1 MCEEE
6 KSKMTTD
13 NNNSDTQQT
22 EQSSEY
28 LGTAWRGRL
37 TGLAVGIPLF
47 VVMLLLP
54 PPESLT
60 AEAWHVAAVGLLMAV
75 FWVTE
80 ALPLPATALLPLP
93 LFPLLGV
100 APVKDTASPYANPVI
115 FLFMGGF
122 IVALAMER
130 WRLHERIALLV
141 LKSVGDRM
149 DYLVGG
155 FMLATAALSM
165 WVSNTATTLMM
176 LPIALSIASL
186 YKDRKPAG
194 TGAARNGR
202 TAFPSALLLSVAY
215 GATAGGMA
223 TLVGTP
229 PNAFLAGFM
238 RQTYGIEIGFA
249 QWMAMALPLSI
260 LMLFIIW
267 WLMTR
272 VIFDLKER
280 VIEGAHELISE
291 RAARQGKMSAG
302 EKRVAV
308 LFVLLAAGWVL
319 RPWLN
324 KLAPGLNLNDT
335 VIAMAAAMLAFLI
348 PVDLKRG
355 EFLMD
360 WEWAQ
365 RLPFGVLI
373 LFGGGLTLAAAISK
387 SGLAEWIGAQ
397 LGVVGGL
404 PPVLIVMAMITILI
418 FLTELTSNTATTAA
432 FLPIVAALAISL
444 GEHPLLLVA
453 PAALAA
459 SCAFMLPVATPPNA
473 IVFASGQLSIAQMA
487 RAGVLLNLVGIVVIT
502 MIAYSA
508 LLLVFGV
515 QPGVLPEAIS
525 AAAGK

>member
-1 MCEEE
+1 MA
-6 KSKMTTD
+6 TG
-13 NNNSDTQQT
+13 NSRDDP
-22 EQSSEY
+22 EQSEQSAEY
-28 LGTAWRGRL
+28 LSTAWRGRL

-47 VVMLLLP
+47 VVMLFTP
-54 PPESLT
+54 PPADLGVD
-60 AEAWHVAAVGLLMAV
+60 AWRVAAVGLLMAI

-100 APVKDTASPYANPVI
+100 VPISETASPYANPVI

-122 IVALAMER
+122 VVALAMQR

-141 LKSVGDRM
+141 LRSVGDRM

-176 LPIALSIASL
+176 LPIALSIVAL
-186 YKDRKPAG
+186 YEEREPAQAG
-194 TGAARNGR
+194 GR
-202 TAFPSALLLSVAY
+202 RSGPTAFPSALLLSVAY

-260 LMLFIIW
+260 VMLFIIW

-272 VIFDLKER
+272 VIFDLKGR
-280 VIEGAHELISE
+280 VIEGAHELISQ
-291 RAARQGKMSAG
+291 RAARQGKMSTG
-302 EKRVAV
+302 EVRVAV
-308 LFVLLAAGWVL
+308 LFALLATAWVL
-319 RPWLN
+319 RPWLS
-324 KLAPGLNLNDT
+324 KLVPGLNLDDT
-335 VIAMAAAMLAFLI
+335 VIAMAAAILAFLI
-348 PVDLKRG
+348 PVDIKRG
-355 EFLMD
+355 EFLMN

-373 LFGGGLTLAAAISK
+373 LFGGGLTLAAAISRT
-387 SGLAEWIGAQ
+387 GLAEWIGAQ
-397 LGVVGGL
+397 LAVVGGL
-404 PPVLIVMAMITILI
+404 PPVLIVVAMITILI

-444 GEHPLLLVA
+444 GEHPLLLVV

-487 RAGVLLNLVGIVVIT
+487 RAGILLNLVAIVVIT
-502 MIAYSA
+502 IVAYSA

-515 QPGVLPEAIS
+515 EPGELPEAIR
-525 AAAGK
+525 AAAEG

>member
-1 MCEEE
+1 MAAE
-6 KSKMTTD
+6 
-13 NNNSDTQQT
+13 NSRNEPEQT
-22 EQSSEY
+22 EESSEY

-37 TGLAVGIPLF
+37 AGLAIGIPLF

-54 PPESLT
+54 PPETLST
-60 AEAWHVAAVGLLMAV
+60 EAWRVAAVGVLMAI
-75 FWVTE
+75 FWVSE
-80 ALPLPATALLPLP
+80 ALPLPVTAMLPLP

-100 APVKDTASPYANPVI
+100 AAIKEAAAPYANPVI

-122 IVALAMER
+122 VVALAMER
-130 WRLHERIALLV
+130 WRLHERIALFV

-176 LPIALSIASL
+176 LPIALSIVAL
-186 YKDRKPAG
+186 YKEREQSSVASNHGK
-194 TGAARNGR
+194 R
-202 TAFPSALLLSVAY
+202 TLFPSALLLSVAY

-260 LMLFIIW
+260 LLLFIIW
-267 WLMTR
+267 WLITR
-272 VIFDLKER
+272 VIFRLKGR
-280 VIEGAHELISE
+280 VIEGAHELIKE
-291 RAARQGKMSAG
+291 RAARQGSMSTG
-302 EKRVAV
+302 EVRVAV
-308 LFVLLAAGWVL
+308 LFVLLAAAWVL
-319 RPWLN
+319 RPWLS
-324 KLAPGLNLNDT
+324 KLAPGLGLNDT
-335 VIAMAAAMLAFLI
+335 VIAMIAAILAFLI

-355 EFLMD
+355 EFLMN

-387 SGLAEWIGAQ
+387 TGLAEWIGAQ
-397 LGVVGGL
+397 LAVVGGL
-404 PPVLIVMAMITILI
+404 PPVLIVMVMITILI

-432 FLPIVAALAISL
+432 FLPVVAALAISL

-473 IVFASGQLSIAQMA
+473 IVFASGNLTIGQMA
-487 RAGVLLNLVGIVVIT
+487 RAGVLLNIIAIAVIT

-508 LLLVFGV
+508 LLVVFGV

>member
-1 MCEEE
+1 MATESSRNEFGQ
-6 KSKMTTD
+6 
-13 NNNSDTQQT
+13 TQQPP
-22 EQSSEY
+22 EH
-28 LGTAWRGRL
+28 LGTARRGRL
-37 TGLAVGIPLF
+37 IGLVIGVSLLF
-47 VVMLLLP
+47 LMLFLP
-54 PPESLT
+54 PPADLST
-60 AEAWHVAAVGLLMAV
+60 EAWRVAAVGLLMAI

-80 ALPLPATALLPLP
+80 AIPLPATALIPLP
-93 LFPLLGV
+93 LFPLLGI
-100 APVKDTASPYANPVI
+100 APIKDTASPYANPVI

-122 IVALAMER
+122 VVALAMER
-130 WRLHERIALLV
+130 WRLHERIALMV

-155 FMLATAALSM
+155 FMLATAVLSM

-176 LPIALSIASL
+176 LPIALSIVSL
-186 YKDRKPAG
+186 YK
-194 TGAARNGR
+194 NGEQAYTNSIR
-202 TAFPSALLLSVAY
+202 GRPIRFPSALLLSVAY

-238 RQTYGIEIGFA
+238 RQSYGIEIGFA

-267 WLMTR
+267 WLITR
-272 VIFDLKER
+272 VIFDLKGR
-280 VIEGAHELISE
+280 TISGAHEVIKQ
-291 RAARQGKMSAG
+291 RAARQGQMSSG
-302 EKRVAV
+302 EVRTAI
-308 LFVLLAAGWVL
+308 LFVLLATAWVL

-324 KLAPGLNLNDT
+324 KLAPGMNLNDS
-335 VIAMAAAMLAFLI
+335 VIAMSAAILAFLI
-348 PVDLKRG
+348 PVDIKRG
-355 EFLMD
+355 QFLMN

-373 LFGGGLTLAAAISK
+373 LFGGGLTLAAAISR
-387 SGLAEWIGAQ
+387 SGLADWIGTQ
-397 LGVVGGL
+397 LGVVGDL
-404 PPVLIVMAMITILI
+404 PPIFIVMTMIATLI

-473 IVFASGQLSIAQMA
+473 IVFASGHLSIAQMA
-487 RAGVLLNLVGIVVIT
+487 RAGVLLNLIAILMIT
-502 MIAYSA
+502 MIAYTA
-508 LLLVFGV
+508 LLIVFGV
-515 QPGVLPEAIS
+515 QPGVLPEVIR
-525 AAAGK
+525 AAAGS

>member
-1 MCEEE
+1 MPAENDRNVTQATEE
-6 KSKMTTD
+6 S
-13 NNNSDTQQT
+13 SD
-22 EQSSEY
+22 Y

-37 TGLAVGIPLF
+37 AGLAIGIPLF

-54 PPESLT
+54 APESLSI
-60 AEAWHVAAVGLLMAV
+60 EAWRVAAVGLLMAI

-80 ALPLPATALLPLP
+80 ALPLPVTAMLPLP

-100 APVKDTASPYANPVI
+100 AAIKEAAAPYANPVI

-122 IVALAMER
+122 VVALAMER
-130 WRLHERIALLV
+130 WRLHERIALFV

-155 FMLATAALSM
+155 FMLATAGLSM

-176 LPIALSIASL
+176 LPIALSIIAL
-186 YKDRKPAG
+186 YKERTQSSAAG
-194 TGAARNGR
+194 RQGTYLL
-202 TAFPSALLLSVAY
+202 FPSALLLSVAY

-260 LMLFIIW
+260 LLLFIIW
-267 WLMTR
+267 WLITR
-272 VIFDLKER
+272 VIFKLKGR
-280 VIEGAHELISE
+280 VIEGAHELIKE
-291 RAARQGKMSAG
+291 RAAQQGKMSTG
-302 EKRVAV
+302 EVRVAI
-308 LFVLLAAGWVL
+308 LFALLAAAWVL
-319 RPWLN
+319 RPWLS
-324 KLAPGLNLNDT
+324 KLAPGLGLNDT
-335 VIAMAAAMLAFLI
+335 VIAMIAAVLAFLI

-355 EFLMD
+355 EFLMN

-387 SGLAEWIGAQ
+387 TGLAEWMGTQ
-397 LGVVGGL
+397 LAVVGGL
-404 PPVLIVMAMITILI
+404 SPVLIVMVMITMLI

-432 FLPIVAALAISL
+432 FLPVVAALAISL

-473 IVFASGQLSIAQMA
+473 IVFASGNLTIGQMA
-487 RAGVLLNLVGIVVIT
+487 RAGALLNIVAIALIT

-515 QPGVLPEAIS
+515 EPGVLPEAIS
-525 AAAGK
+525 AAAAR

>member
-1 MCEEE
+1 
-6 KSKMTTD
+6 MTTD
-13 NNNSDTQQT
+13 NENRDVEPT
-22 EQSSEY
+22 EESSEY

-37 TGLAVGIPLF
+37 TGLAIGIPLF
-47 VVMLLLP
+47 ILMLSMP
-54 PPESLT
+54 PPDDLSV
-60 AEAWHVAAVGLLMAV
+60 EAWRAAAVGLLMAML
-75 FWVTE
+75 WVTE
-80 ALPLPATALLPLP
+80 ALPLPATALIPLP
-93 LFPLLGV
+93 LFPILGV
-100 APVKDTASPYANPVI
+100 APIKDAASPYANPVI

-122 IVALAMER
+122 VVALAMER
-130 WRLHERIALLV
+130 WRLHQRIALFV

-149 DYLVGG
+149 DFLVGG

-176 LPIALSIASL
+176 LPIALSIVTL
-186 YKDRKPAG
+186 YKEREQSTVGGKRAG
-194 TGAARNGR
+194 P

-260 LMLFIIW
+260 VMLFIIW

-272 VIFDLKER
+272 VIFDLKGR
-280 VIEGAHELISE
+280 VIKGAHELISE
-291 RAARQGKMSAG
+291 RAARQGKMSTG
-302 EKRVAV
+302 EVRVAF
-308 LFVLLAAGWVL
+308 LFALLATAWVL
-319 RPWLN
+319 RPWLSR
-324 KLAPGLNLNDT
+324 LAPGLDLDDT
-335 VIAMAAAMLAFLI
+335 VIAMAAAVLAFLI
-348 PVDLKRG
+348 PVDIKRG
-355 EFLMD
+355 VFLMN

-387 SGLAEWIGAQ
+387 TGLAAWIGTQ
-397 LGVVGGL
+397 LAVVGGL
-404 PPVLIVMAMITILI
+404 PPVLIVVVMITLLI

-444 GEHPLLLVA
+444 GEHPLLLVV

-487 RAGVLLNLVGIVVIT
+487 RAGILLNLVAIVVIT
-502 MIAYSA
+502 MVAYSA
-508 LLLVFGV
+508 LLMVFGV
-515 QPGVLPEAIS
+515 EPGVLPDAIR

>member
-1 MCEEE
+1 
-6 KSKMTTD
+6 MTTD
-13 NNNSDTQQT
+13 KNNRNPELT
-22 EQSSEY
+22 EESSEV

-37 TGLAVGIPLF
+37 AGLAVGIPLF
-47 VVMLLLP
+47 ILMLLLP
-54 PPESLT
+54 PPDGLPV
-60 AEAWHVAAVGLLMAV
+60 EAWRVAAVGLLMAI

-100 APVKDTASPYANPVI
+100 VPIADTAAPYANPVI

-122 IVALAMER
+122 VVALAMQR
-130 WRLHERIALLV
+130 WRLHERIALFV
-141 LKSVGDRM
+141 LRSVGERM

-176 LPIALSIASL
+176 LPIALSIVAL
-186 YKDRKPAG
+186 YEEREPSQAG
-194 TGAARNGR
+194 GIRSGP

-238 RQTYGIEIGFA
+238 RQAYGIEIGFA

-260 LMLFIIW
+260 VMLFIIW

-272 VIFDLKER
+272 VIFDLKGR
-280 VIEGAHELISE
+280 VIDGAHELISG

-302 EKRVAV
+302 EVRVAV
-308 LFVLLAAGWVL
+308 LFALLATAWVL

-324 KLAPGLNLNDT
+324 KLAPGLNLDDT
-335 VIAMAAAMLAFLI
+335 VIAMAAAILAFLI
-348 PVDLKRG
+348 PVDIKRG
-355 EFLMD
+355 EFLMN

-387 SGLAEWIGAQ
+387 TGLAEWIGAQ
-397 LGVVGGL
+397 LAVVGGL
-404 PPVLIVMAMITILI
+404 PPVLIIVAMITILI

-444 GEHPLLLVA
+444 GEHPLLLVV

-473 IVFASGQLSIAQMA
+473 IVFASGQLTIAQMA
-487 RAGVLLNLVGIVVIT
+487 RAGILLNLVAIVVIT
-502 MIAYSA
+502 MVAYSA
-508 LLLVFGV
+508 LLMVFGV
-515 QPGVLPEAIS
+515 EPGVLPEAIS
-525 AAAGK
+525 KAAAG

>member
-1 MCEEE
+1 
-6 KSKMTTD
+6 
-13 NNNSDTQQT
+13 
-22 EQSSEY
+22 
-28 LGTAWRGRL
+28 
-37 TGLAVGIPLF
+37 
-47 VVMLLLP
+47 
-54 PPESLT
+54 
-60 AEAWHVAAVGLLMAV
+60 LLMAV

-80 ALPLPATALLPLP
+80 AMPLPVTAMIPLP
-93 LFPLLGV
+93 MFPLLGV
-100 APVKDTASPYANPVI
+100 APIKDTAAPYANPVI

-122 IVALAMER
+122 VVAMAMER
-130 WRLHERIALLV
+130 WRLHERIALIV
-141 LKSVGDRM
+141 LRSVGDRM

-155 FMLATAALSM
+155 FMVATAALSM

-176 LPIALSIASL
+176 LPIALSIVAL
-186 YKDRKPAG
+186 YKERAEAG
-194 TGAARNGR
+194 GGDSAGRARV
-202 TAFPSALLLSVAY
+202 FPSALLLSVAY

-229 PNAFLAGFM
+229 PNAFMAGFM
-238 RQTYGIEIGFA
+238 KQNYGIEIGFA

-260 LMLFIIW
+260 LMLLLIW
-267 WLMTR
+267 WLITR
-272 VIFDLKER
+272 VIFQLKGR
-280 VIEGAHELISE
+280 SIEGAHALISE
-291 RAARQGKMSAG
+291 RAAGQGRMSRG
-302 EKRVAV
+302 EVRVAV
-308 LFVLLAAGWVL
+308 LFVALAAAWVA
-319 RPWLN
+319 RPWLSG
-324 KLAPGLNLNDT
+324 LVPGSNLNDT
-335 VIAMAAAMLAFLI
+335 VIAMTAAILAFLI

-355 EFLMD
+355 EFLMN

-432 FLPIVAALAISL
+432 FLPIVAALAISI

-473 IVFASGQLSIAQMA
+473 IVFASGQLTIARMA
-487 RAGVLLNLVGIVVIT
+487 RAGVLLNLVGIFVIT
-502 MIAYSA
+502 LIAYSA

-515 QPGVLPEAIS
+515 QPGILPEAIS
-525 AAAGK
+525 SAAAK

>member
-1 MCEEE
+1 M
-6 KSKMTTD
+6 
-13 NNNSDTQQT
+13 
-22 EQSSEY
+22 
-28 LGTAWRGRL
+28 A
-37 TGLAVGIPLF
+37 GLAIGIPVFIL
-47 VVMLLLP
+47 MLLLSP
-54 PPESLT
+54 PDSLSV
-60 AEAWHVAAVGLLMAV
+60 EAWRVAAVALLMAI

-80 ALPLPATALLPLP
+80 ALPLPATALIPLP
-93 LFPLLGV
+93 MFPLLNI
-100 APVKDTASPYANPVI
+100 APIKDAAAPYANPVI

-122 IVALAMER
+122 VIALAMER
-130 WRLHERIALLV
+130 WRLHERIALFV
-141 LKSVGDRM
+141 LKLVGDRM

-176 LPIALSIASL
+176 LPIALSIVAL
-186 YKDRKPAG
+186 YKQRAQSVAG
-194 TGAARNGR
+194 SVRSGP

-272 VIFDLKER
+272 IIFDLKGR
-280 VIEGAHELISE
+280 VIDGAHQLISE
-291 RAARQGKMSAG
+291 RAAQQGKMSSG
-302 EKRVAV
+302 EVRVAI
-308 LFVLLAAGWVL
+308 LFVMLAAGWVL
-319 RPWLN
+319 RPWIS
-324 KLAPGLNLNDT
+324 KLAPGLNLDDT
-335 VIAMAAAMLAFLI
+335 VIAMVAALLAFLI

-355 EFLMD
+355 EFLMN

-373 LFGGGLTLAAAISK
+373 LFGGGLTLAASISR

-397 LGVVGGL
+397 LAVVGGL
-404 PPVLIVMAMITILI
+404 PPLMIVMAMITILI

-432 FLPIVAALAISL
+432 FLPVVAALAISL

-473 IVFASGQLSIAQMA
+473 IVFASGHLSIAQMA
-487 RAGVLLNLVGIVVIT
+487 RAGVLLNLVAIVVIT

-508 LLLVFGV
+508 LLVVFGV
-515 QPGVLPEAIS
+515 EPGVLPEAIS
-525 AAAGK
+525 AAAAK